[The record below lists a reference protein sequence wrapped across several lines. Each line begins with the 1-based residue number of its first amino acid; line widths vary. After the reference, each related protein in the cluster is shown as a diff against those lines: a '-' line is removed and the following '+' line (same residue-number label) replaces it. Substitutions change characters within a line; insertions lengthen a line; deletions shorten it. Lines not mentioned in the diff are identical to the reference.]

1 MKKIIPL
8 ALTLSFLVSIPAVWA
23 DTDVELTNEPVTN
36 ENVANTN
43 TVAEEQ
49 EDPGTL
55 PDSKFYWLKTWREN
69 IQLFFTFNDVKKA
82 EKQMKFANRRMLEL
96 EKLCEKDK
104 CELAQK
110 LASRFEEKIR
120 KTTEKLE
127 EANEKGKDVQS
138 LIEKLEANQERH
150 QEVLLKVYDQ
160 VPEEAKEA
168 ILQAMENSQKGI
180 ENAIANIQKDP
191 SQLKEFK
198 EKIDKKVEEVLNE
211 EEIDKGKAKVNSIR
225 EKLQEKGLFNVK
237 VETTV
242 ELDRSNAPNTGQ

>member
-8 ALTLSFLVSIPAVWA
+8 VLIFSFLVSVPIAGA
-23 DTDVELTNEPVTN
+23 DTNE
-36 ENVANTN
+36 VASNTN
-43 TVAEEQ
+43 TGWEEL
-49 EDPGTL
+49 EDPGRL
-55 PDSKFYWLKTWREN
+55 PDSNMYWLKTWWEN
-69 IQLFFTFNDVKKA
+69 IQLFFTFSDTKKA
-82 EKQMKFANRRMLEL
+82 EKQMDFANRRMLEL
-96 EKLCEKDK
+96 QKLCEKGK

-127 EANEKGKDVQS
+127 EANKDGKDVQS

-150 QEVLLKVYDQ
+150 QEVMLKVYDQ

-180 ENAIANIQKDP
+180 ENAIENIQKDP
-191 SQLKEFK
+191 QELKEFK
-198 EKIDKKVEEVLNE
+198 EKIEKKVEEVLNE
-211 EEIDKGKAKVNSIR
+211 QEINKGKAKVNEIK
-225 EKLQEKGLFNVK
+225 EKLEEKGLFNIK

-242 ELDRSNAPNTGQ
+242 ELDHSNAPSITQ